1 MLFNAAAVAATAN
14 RRTRRTPSRTRV
26 QSRTP
31 TPSAGPRTTATV
43 STPVT
48 AEIPLPSYSMEAL
61 PIEAVHVLAAAKH
74 RSDMGRP
81 NLHIGLHYAQ
91 AIEDHGTDN
100 NVAVWVGET
109 KHKSSKSYIT
119 HTNQLNAERDL
130 LRHEAEEQTAIC
142 SGPCIANRDKPDKA
156 GVLSGAS
163 QLASPP
169 CRR

>member
-31 TPSAGPRTTATV
+31 TPSAGPGTTATV

-48 AEIPLPSYSMEAL
+48 AEIPLPSMEAL
-61 PIEAVHVLAAAKH
+61 PIETVHVLAAAKH

-91 AIEDHGTDN
+91 AID
-100 NVAVWVGET
+100 
-109 KHKSSKSYIT
+109 
-119 HTNQLNAERDL
+119 
-130 LRHEAEEQTAIC
+130 
-142 SGPCIANRDKPDKA
+142 
-156 GVLSGAS
+156 
-163 QLASPP
+163 
-169 CRR
+169 RRPWYGQ